1 VSLLCFALLF
11 IAANDFTSIQKKMDD
26 IVNDRLKPGAR
37 VYMPQRELLAYEQ
50 AQAVAIAPKAV
61 HNVTLELREG
71 AGTSSAAIDFLELNK
86 ARGGQSNW
94 LMDQILA
101 GERLVKVS
109 LRVQT
114 RDGKARVDVERV
126 EIGGAAMQG
135 SALDFLIQNYV
146 LPQFPNAKVDQWFP
160 LEHRMDRIEIHPDGV
175 TVVMAK

>member
-1 VSLLCFALLF
+1 VNLLCFALLLL
-11 IAANDFTSIQKKMDD
+11 AGDDFASIQKKMDD
-26 IVNDRLKPGAR
+26 IIKDRLKPGAR

-71 AGTSSAAIDFLELNK
+71 SGTTSATINFLELNK

-94 LMDQILA
+94 LMDQILS
-101 GERLVKVS
+101 GDRLVKVS

-114 RDGKARVDVERV
+114 RDGNARADVERV

-160 LEHRMDRIEIHPDGV
+160 MDHHMDRIEIRPNGV
-175 TVVMAK
+175 TVIIAK